1 MVIKGIIFYHLPVSE
16 NDCGKCFFWYIRLE
30 ATAGMYKG
38 QVTIKDIARELGIS
52 PSTVSRALKDHPDI
66 SQETKNA
73 VKSLADKL
81 NYTPDPIALSLK
93 SRQSKIIGVIV
104 PDIVHYFFSTVIHG
118 IEDVAYNSGY
128 NVMVCESNETYEREV
143 KNVDTL
149 LSSRVDGILISVSKR
164 TKKSGHF
171 LKIQEAGVPMVFFDR
186 VSRDVDTDQVV
197 VDDEIGAF
205 RAVDHLL
212 SSGCRRIAI
221 LGSEEHLFIGEQRKL
236 GYLRAHRERGLKP
249 DPKLIAI
256 CDTMDMAE
264 KIVPGM
270 LQLPHPPDAFFAVN
284 DLTAA
289 TAMKIVKDSGLKVPE
304 DISIVGFTNG
314 QISTLT
320 DPALSSVEQ
329 FGYEIGKKAVQ
340 MLIRRL
346 ESAQDFPLQREVIK
360 TQLVVKGSSRAPDTK
375 S

>member
-1 MVIKGIIFYHLPVSE
+1 MH
-16 NDCGKCFFWYIRLE
+16 
-30 ATAGMYKG
+30 KG

-66 SQETKNA
+66 SQETKDA
-73 VKSLADKL
+73 VKELAEKL

-171 LKIQEAGVPMVFFDR
+171 QKIQEAGVPIVFFDR
-186 VSRDVDTDQVV
+186 VSRDIDTDQVV
-197 VDDEIGAF
+197 VDDEVGAF
-205 RAVDHLL
+205 MAVDHLL
-212 SSGCRRIAI
+212 SSGCRRIAM
-221 LGSEEHLFIGEQRKL
+221 LGSEEHLFIGEKRKL
-236 GYLRAHRERGLKP
+236 GYLRAHREMGLAP
-249 DPKLIAI
+249 DPELMVL
-256 CDTMDMAE
+256 CDTGEMAE
-264 KIVPGM
+264 QIVPGM
-270 LQLPHPPDAFFAVN
+270 LKLPDPPDAFFAVN

-289 TAMKIVKDSGLKVPE
+289 TAMRIVKDAGLKVPE

-314 QISTLT
+314 QISRLT

-346 ESAQDFPLQREVIK
+346 ESAQNYPVQKEIIK
-360 TQLVVKGSSRAPDTK
+360 TRLVVKGSSGSPGAK